1 MSEIALPPYPVET
14 EDIHEAAKQAA
25 FAASE
30 PEVAG
35 LTLRPL
41 SAGTLIILKQTGNP
55 LLDGSEK
62 DVEFAVAAFL
72 FIHCA
77 DPKEVRKISADP
89 VAFRDRVL
97 EFAESISV
105 PDFVTAANSIKD
117 LIESAVVGH
126 DYEVDQSN
134 EPPSPNA

>member
-1 MSEIALPPYPVET
+1 MSEIAYPPYPVET
-14 EDIHEAAKQAA
+14 EDSHEAAKQAA
-25 FAASE
+25 FVASD

-72 FIHCA
+72 YIHIA
-77 DPKEVRKISADP
+77 DAKEVRKVSADA

-105 PDFVTAANSIKD
+105 PDFVKAANSIKD
-117 LIESAVVGH
+117 LIESAVIGH
-126 DYEVDQSN
+126 DYAVDQTN
-134 EPPSPNA
+134 EQPSPNS